1 MSIKI
6 AIDGPSGAGKTTLAK
21 ALSKELGFTYIDTG
35 AMYRTIGL
43 YMLDNGIDVDN
54 EEEVAK
60 NVDDVDIRIDYDE
73 NGQQMYL
80 NGVDVSGR
88 IRTPE
93 VSHAASVTSAYGKV
107 REKLVDMQREMA
119 SKINVVMDGRD
130 IGTNVLK
137 DADIKIFMVAD
148 TSVRATRR
156 RDELKEKGIEK
167 THEEIEE
174 DIKTRDHRDSNRENN
189 PLMQAEDA
197 YLLDSTKMS
206 VEEEIE
212 FVRRLYEKIIK
223 EGK

>member
-21 ALSKELGFTYIDTG
+21 ALSEKLGFTYIDTG
-35 AMYRTIGL
+35 AMYRVIGL
-43 YMLDNGIDVDN
+43 YMLDHGIDIDN
-54 EEEVAK
+54 EDEVVK
-60 NVDDVDIRIDYDE
+60 NISLVDIKIDYNE
-73 NGQQMYL
+73 NGQQIYL
-80 NGVDVSGR
+80 NGENVSNR

-107 REKLVDMQREMA
+107 REKLVEMQREMA

-148 TSVRATRR
+148 TSVRAKRR
-156 RDELKEKGIEK
+156 KDELQEKGINK

-174 DIKTRDHRDSNRENN
+174 DIKTRDYRDSNRENN
-189 PLMQAEDA
+189 PLKQADGA

-206 VEEEIE
+206 VDEEIE
-212 FVRRLYEKIIK
+212 FVRKLYEKIIK
-223 EGK
+223 EEK